1 MSFIPKLCTNA
12 VISEFLQDFTADLR
26 DEMQPMWERVNSV
39 VTPLEWPFVAP
50 RIKAINDLKKA
61 RNAVILA
68 HNYMTPDIFHCVSDI
83 RGDSLQLAVE
93 ASQSEADIIIQA
105 GVFFMAETSK
115 LLCPEKTVLIP
126 DVEAGC
132 SLASSITA
140 EDVREMR
147 RKYPG
152 VPVVT
157 YVNTTAAVKA
167 ETDICCTSSNV
178 IDIVE
183 GLGVPRVMLLP
194 DEYLAS
200 YVQSLT
206 DVEIIPWPG
215 RCEVHEQYRA
225 EDLVNYRQSDPSVA
239 IVAHPECP
247 PDVIAE
253 ADFTGSTSKMISY
266 VEDNKPEKVFLI
278 TECSMA
284 SNISAQ
290 LPEVEFVKPCN
301 VCPHMKRI
309 TLDNILISLANMTT
323 EVTLDP
329 QTADKARR
337 AIERMIEAGTPK
349 LTPEVPLR
357 QAMNA

>member
-1 MSFIPKLCTNA
+1 M
-12 VISEFLQDFTADLR
+12 
-26 DEMQPMWERVNSV
+26 
-39 VTPLEWPFVAP
+39 
-50 RIKAINDLKKA
+50 
-61 RNAVILA
+61 
-68 HNYMTPDIFHCVSDI
+68 
-83 RGDSLQLAVE
+83 
-93 ASQSEADIIIQA
+93 
-105 GVFFMAETSK
+105 
-115 LLCPEKTVLIP
+115 
-126 DVEAGC
+126 
-132 SLASSITA
+132 
-140 EDVREMR
+140 
-147 RKYPG
+147 
-152 VPVVT
+152 PVVT